1 MNKKEKKNSIFVRT
15 MPIVELYYSKCQIYL
30 AFGTFDDSGFLVFD
44 VLNTKNLAFSTPV
57 ANALMFVL
65 GGTYFINLI
74 CLL

>member
-1 MNKKEKKNSIFVRT
+1 
-15 MPIVELYYSKCQIYL
+15 MPLVELYYSKCQINL
-30 AFGTFDDSGFLVFD
+30 AFGTFDNSGFLVFD
-44 VLNTKNLAFSTPV
+44 VLNTKNLAFNTPA